1 MHANESVRFKGRLC
15 VPRDVEVRNELLVY
29 AHRTKYT
36 IYHKSTKMYGDLK
49 RQVLWNG
56 MKRDITKYVGICQI
70 CQQVKVE
77 GQKPIGLL

>member
-15 VPRDVEVRNELLVY
+15 VPRDVEVRNELLVD

-36 IYHKSTKMYGDLK
+36 IYHRSTKMYKDLK

-56 MKRDITKYVGICQI
+56 MKRDIT
-70 CQQVKVE
+70 
-77 GQKPIGLL
+77 